1 MISQPAP
8 NSARFERKS
17 AHAAGHNTATSER
30 SPKKSERPEADSGS
44 EGRDYLESN
53 HVAATPVEL
62 DVSLGSTSF
71 SENETPSYAFAWSSN
86 RQATTTIEQRAI
98 IPRGAEAKTRGSF
111 VGFKR
116 SVAVQVGGLH
126 HHYERSSPSL

>member
-30 SPKKSERPEADSGS
+30 SPKQSERPEADSGS
-44 EGRDYLESN
+44 EGRDYVERN

-62 DVSLGSTSF
+62 DVSLGSTLF
-71 SENETPSYAFAWSSN
+71 SENETPSYGFAWSSN
-86 RQATTTIEQRAI
+86 RQVTTTGEHVDDTMGPPSQ
-98 IPRGAEAKTRGSF
+98 TRESF
-111 VGFKR
+111 AGFKR